1 LIANIALPN
10 GAWITNTFDNNGRML
25 GTWLT
30 NSTSNIDS
38 SVYTYN
44 VGNQRTSVTRTG
56 ENTATYTYDAI
67 SEVVSDLAAEGPTN
81 RLNEQLHYVLDP
93 VGNLLY
99 RTNNT
104 LIANFTVNSDN
115 ELTANTNGGK
125 LTVMGTTTSVATNV
139 TVNATNTAQRYGD
152 ATFAATNFPFL
163 TSYTAIAA
171 DNFGRHSTNTVN
183 VTITANTTYQYD
195 GNGNLTNDGV
205 RNFTYDDE
213 NQLIQVWASNQ
224 WFSQFSYDGKM
235 RRRIR
240 QEFTWQ
246 SGQWVQTNAVYY
258 VYDGNVVIQERNIKN
273 LPTTTYTRGLDLS
286 STLDGAGGIG
296 GLLAMTLNTAP
307 GPSSSNSY
315 YYHSDGNGNVTMLV
329 NPWQYIVA
337 KYLYDAFGNT
347 LSAAGSLAPANV
359 YRFSSKEAHLNSGLV
374 YYLYRYYDPNL
385 QRWPNRDPL
394 GEPGFEAIS
403 SRPFSQYP
411 DDPNLYLFAQNNPTG
426 FVDEEGLS
434 GTAVIA
440 GGGILSGLGEGITIG
455 VGGAVAIGA
464 GVGIGLGALLDTYTP
479 IGNIGPWIC
488 ERHESGQRNYMN
500 DLADNLA
507 KKHNKTPCQILDEL
521 MAAAKKSGNT
531 AEQQAIKQA
540 QKVAGCRRHN

>member
-1 LIANIALPN
+1 
-10 GAWITNTFDNNGRML
+10 
-25 GTWLT
+25 
-30 NSTSNIDS
+30 
-38 SVYTYN
+38 VYTYN

-273 LPTTTYTRGLDLS
+273 LPTTVA
-286 STLDGAGGIG
+286 ST
-296 GLLAMTLNTAP
+296 
-307 GPSSSNSY
+307 
-315 YYHSDGNGNVTMLV
+315 
-329 NPWQYIVA
+329 
-337 KYLYDAFGNT
+337 
-347 LSAAGSLAPANV
+347 
-359 YRFSSKEAHLNSGLV
+359 
-374 YYLYRYYDPNL
+374 
-385 QRWPNRDPL
+385 
-394 GEPGFEAIS
+394 
-403 SRPFSQYP
+403 
-411 DDPNLYLFAQNNPTG
+411 
-426 FVDEEGLS
+426 
-434 GTAVIA
+434 
-440 GGGILSGLGEGITIG
+440 
-455 VGGAVAIGA
+455 
-464 GVGIGLGALLDTYTP
+464 
-479 IGNIGPWIC
+479 
-488 ERHESGQRNYMN
+488 
-500 DLADNLA
+500 
-507 KKHNKTPCQILDEL
+507 
-521 MAAAKKSGNT
+521 
-531 AEQQAIKQA
+531 
-540 QKVAGCRRHN
+540 